1 MNSRSPQAMLRSVS
15 AIMAVWAFLAAGC
28 AGHASINVATLS
40 MRNINTAGP
49 LVRRITPD
57 ECYYWIND
65 KKELCVAMR
74 ETRLSLLG
82 SRLRREFVL
91 SLVLEGLPAGSTRY
105 YPVKRRTLRSR
116 HKHGYAHVRSAS
128 LGGIATVWDFGR
140 RRLHGRFRAVAKEQ
154 SYSVLNGWGSNRR
167 VLIVGEFAG
176 VENQRAGEKIL
187 ARTEENGMERA
198 KEPPKAKPVKGPPRK
213 SRERDQKN

>member
-1 MNSRSPQAMLRSVS
+1 MISQSPRALLRSVS
-15 AIMAVWAFLAAGC
+15 AIIAIWAFLAAGC
-28 AGHASINVATLS
+28 TGHASINVARLS
-40 MRNINTAGP
+40 IKNISTAGP

-74 ETRLSLLG
+74 ETSLSWLG
-82 SRLRREFVL
+82 SRFRREFVL
-91 SLVLEGLPAGSTRY
+91 SLVLEGLPAGSTRN

-116 HKHGYAHVRSAS
+116 HQRGYAHVRSAS
-128 LGGIATVWDFGR
+128 LGGIAAVWDFGR
-140 RRLHGRFRAVAKEQ
+140 RKLHGRFRAVAKEQ

-167 VLIVGEFAG
+167 VLIVGEFTG

-187 ARTEENGMERA
+187 AHTEENGMERG
-198 KEPPKAKPVKGPPRK
+198 EGRPKPKSVKGPPRK
-213 SRERDQKN
+213 SRERDRTN